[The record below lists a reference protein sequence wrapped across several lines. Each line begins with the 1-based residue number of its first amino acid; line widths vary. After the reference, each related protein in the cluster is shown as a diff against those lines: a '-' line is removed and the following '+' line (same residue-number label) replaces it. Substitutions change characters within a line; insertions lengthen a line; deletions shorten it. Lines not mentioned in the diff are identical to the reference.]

1 MSMKSFPVS
10 LPVAF
15 HFQMSWEAKQYHEN
29 QTQMAR
35 NDMDKTTS
43 MMGNP
48 AKKRGKFALQ
58 SETKILSKNCGLVF
72 KETVELRR

>member
-1 MSMKSFPVS
+1 MKSFRVF
-10 LPVAF
+10 LPVEF
-15 HFQMSWEAKQYHEN
+15 HFQMSWEAKQYREN

-48 AKKRGKFALQ
+48 AKKRGKFTLQ
-58 SETKILSKNCGLVF
+58 SEKKNP
-72 KETVELRR
+72 E